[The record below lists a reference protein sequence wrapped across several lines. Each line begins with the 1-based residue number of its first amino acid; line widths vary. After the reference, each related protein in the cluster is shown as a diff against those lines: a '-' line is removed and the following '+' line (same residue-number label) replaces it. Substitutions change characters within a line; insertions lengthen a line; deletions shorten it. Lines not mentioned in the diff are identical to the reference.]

1 MDGCGAH
8 GVATAPSGGDPGGG
22 GPVSDGQAQR
32 AAVFPPGGGRW
43 EGEGQEEPG
52 ARVSCPE
59 VRGKTAAWAA

>member
-1 MDGCGAH
+1 MGAGH
-8 GVATAPSGGDPGGG
+8 TGLPLPRVGVTRGGG
-22 GPVSDGQAQR
+22 GPVGDGQAQR